1 VNDAVDLLALPAQ
14 RAPQPVFVL
23 RQKMYVPHYRKPNLW
38 VAVGGEIR
46 PTYYL
51 KAIGARRT
59 YELLWERAW
68 TPTIL
73 ESHI

>member
-1 VNDAVDLLALPAQ
+1 
-14 RAPQPVFVL
+14 
-23 RQKMYVPHYRKPNLW
+23 MYVPHYRKPNLW

-68 TPTIL
+68 TTKIL

>member
-1 VNDAVDLLALPAQ
+1 VNDVVDLLALPAQ
-14 RAPQPVFVL
+14 RVPQPVFVL
-23 RQKMYVPHYRKPNLW
+23 RRKMYVPHYRKPNLW

-68 TPTIL
+68 TAKIMELNT
-73 ESHI
+73 